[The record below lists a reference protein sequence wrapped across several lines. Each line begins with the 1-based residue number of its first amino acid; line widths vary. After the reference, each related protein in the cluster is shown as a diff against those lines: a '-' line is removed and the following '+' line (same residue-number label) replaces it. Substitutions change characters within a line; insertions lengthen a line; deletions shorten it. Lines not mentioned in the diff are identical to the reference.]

1 MDVLIIEDEALAAER
16 LQEMLLSI
24 DPGINVLTKLSSVK
38 ESARWL
44 MQNNADLIFLD
55 IQLSDGSAFNI
66 FDQVD
71 VRSPVIFTTAYDQY
85 AIKAFEV
92 NSIAYLLKPIRTRDL
107 ENSLGKYHSMESA
120 FQVNIE
126 ELMSTILDKKQHYKS
141 RFLIRIGDIYKKVQ
155 ARDIAYFYAMEKS
168 VFIKT
173 RDGKTL
179 PIDYSLDALEDML
192 DPGSFFR
199 INRAYM
205 VNIAAI
211 KSMEAWSRGRIMLV
225 LEPNVKVDSDT
236 IVSISRSADFKDWVD
251 Q

>member
-1 MDVLIIEDEALAAER
+1 
-16 LQEMLLSI
+16 
-24 DPGINVLTKLSSVK
+24 
-38 ESARWL
+38 
-44 MQNNADLIFLD
+44 
-55 IQLSDGSAFNI
+55 
-66 FDQVD
+66 
-71 VRSPVIFTTAYDQY
+71 
-85 AIKAFEV
+85 
-92 NSIAYLLKPIRTRDL
+92 
-107 ENSLGKYHSMESA
+107 
-120 FQVNIE
+120 
-126 ELMSTILDKKQHYKS
+126 
-141 RFLIRIGDIYKKVQ
+141 
-155 ARDIAYFYAMEKS
+155 MEKS

>member
-92 NSIAYLLKPIRTRDL
+92 NSIAYLLKPLRTRDL

-205 VNIAAI
+205 DNIAAI

>member
-1 MDVLIIEDEALAAER
+1 
-16 LQEMLLSI
+16 
-24 DPGINVLTKLSSVK
+24 
-38 ESARWL
+38 
-44 MQNNADLIFLD
+44 
-55 IQLSDGSAFNI
+55 
-66 FDQVD
+66 
-71 VRSPVIFTTAYDQY
+71 
-85 AIKAFEV
+85 
-92 NSIAYLLKPIRTRDL
+92 
-107 ENSLGKYHSMESA
+107 MESA